1 MWVKNQKD
9 TQKGVLYEK
18 QGFFEGLKS
27 FFVCTVVFS
36 TIFPASAA
44 VFPGTTVKTGL
55 GMSND
60 YPNGYWAYMTTT
72 YYSDLEVPVR
82 SSQAEHKAGATTT
95 LGVSA
100 AVTEEAH
107 ASASLGCSAT
117 AELGVRIAELANASL
132 SGSLSSELEVGV
144 SASYTV
150 GVDVSFTLGE
160 DVEPG
165 LYRIKIVFPRRTV
178 FKRVT
183 GIDRNNVETTLWS
196 ERVTYAPKL
205 YDAYWSWES
214 YEIGS

>member
-1 MWVKNQKD
+1 MGEKPKD

-18 QGFFEGLKS
+18 QGFLRALS
-27 FFVCTVVFS
+27 LFFVCTVVFS
-36 TIFPASAA
+36 TIFPASAV

-60 YPNGYWAYMTTT
+60 YPKGYWAYMTTT

-117 AELGVRIAELANASL
+117 AELGVGIAELADASL

-144 SASYTV
+144 LASYTV

-183 GIDRNNVETTLWS
+183 GIDRNNVETTLWG